1 MVQQQQVLAGITA
14 LLSSS
19 CCVIQLVLNVFSV
32 SCAGFAVFTP
42 YRSLLT
48 AFTIL
53 LLTHNAYKKGL
64 NNRGVLFSVI
74 ISVCLMISP
83 NIVQMINHGDGAT
96 TSVAASQFYRVELQ
110 GLGCEA
116 CANRIRNTLNA
127 VDWIHSTKVFFDNQT
142 AIVQTLF
149 VKGKG
154 ENIIELIRAIDKKY
168 DAQVLDSW
176 VGDYTK

>member
-1 MVQQQQVLAGITA
+1 MVQQQQVLAALAA

-19 CCVIQLVLNVFSV
+19 CCVIQLILNIFSV

-48 AFTIL
+48 ALTIL
-53 LLTHNAYKKGL
+53 LLTHSAYKNGL

-83 NIVQMINHGDGAT
+83 NIVQMINRGDGAAAVT
-96 TSVAASQFYRVELQ
+96 ASQYYRVELQ

-116 CANRIRNTLNA
+116 CANRIRNILSA
-127 VDWIHSTKVFFDNQT
+127 VEWIHSAKVFFDNQT

-149 VKGKG
+149 VEEKG
-154 ENIIELIRAIDKKY
+154 ENIVELIRAIDKKY
-168 DAQVLDSW
+168 NAQVLDSW
-176 VGDYTK
+176 VGDYTN